1 MTLGTLTKHGDLW
14 QLRFERPLTHP
25 RERVWRAIT
34 DEQDLS
40 AWFPD
45 RIIGQMAAGATLT
58 YDLSA
63 HNLPNTT
70 GEIRRFEPP
79 ATLELPAILELTW
92 GGDVLL
98 FELVANPGG
107 STTLTL
113 TVTFEEVGKA
123 ARDGAGWHECLDRLG
138 DLLDGRPSPSHG
150 EVWAQTHPLYTAAL
164 GPEAST
170 IGPPPGY

>member
-1 MTLGTLTKHGDLW
+1 MTLGTLSTHGELW
-14 QLRFERPLTHP
+14 RLRFERPLAHP
-25 RERVWRAIT
+25 RDRVWRAIT
-34 DEQDLS
+34 DQHDLS

-45 RIIGQMAAGATLT
+45 RIIGQMAGGATLT

-63 HNLPNTT
+63 HSLPDMT
-70 GEIRRFEPP
+70 GEVRRFEPP
-79 ATLELPAILELTW
+79 AARERPAVLELTW

-98 FELVANPGG
+98 FELTANPDA

-138 DLLDGRPSPSHG
+138 DRLDGRPSPPNG
-150 EVWAQTHPLYTAAL
+150 EVWATAHPLYTAAL

-170 IGPPPGY
+170 IGPPAGY